1 MAVANITSRTK
12 LNKSKNENMEWL
24 AAIFPPQ
31 TTPRAVISRTRVT
44 PIPNMAACAR
54 KRGFSVATV
63 AKAKAVTR
71 FSVRVRVRV
80 VYNLLKCVFRRYSHS
95 THTGTER
102 IAHQSF
108 LKYLGGISRSVDSSH
123 FVCEAFC
130 YANVRKRAP
139 S

>member
-1 MAVANITSRTK
+1 MYTYNTDSKYGGVCTK
-12 LNKSKNENMEWL
+12 
-24 AAIFPPQ
+24 
-31 TTPRAVISRTRVT
+31 
-44 PIPNMAACAR
+44 AR
-54 KRGFSVATV
+54 FSVATV
-63 AKAKAVTR
+63 AKAKAVSS
-71 FSVRVRVRV
+71 FSVRVRV
-80 VYNLLKCVFRRYSHS
+80 VYNLLKRVFRRYSHS

-102 IAHQSF
+102 IAHKTF

>member
-1 MAVANITSRTK
+1 MCTK
-12 LNKSKNENMEWL
+12 
-24 AAIFPPQ
+24 
-31 TTPRAVISRTRVT
+31 
-44 PIPNMAACAR
+44 AR
-54 KRGFSVATV
+54 FSVATV

-71 FSVRVRVRV
+71 FSVRVRV
-80 VYNLLKCVFRRYSHS
+80 VYNLLKRVFRRYSHS

-139 S
+139 SNQGNPLQCNLENVAKNFNNDKVLS

>member
-1 MAVANITSRTK
+1 
-12 LNKSKNENMEWL
+12 
-24 AAIFPPQ
+24 
-31 TTPRAVISRTRVT
+31 
-44 PIPNMAACAR
+44 MAACAR

-80 VYNLLKCVFRRYSHS
+80 VYNLLKRVFRRYSHS

-102 IAHQSF
+102 IAHQTF